1 MDRGLVIQRS
11 SVEDSS
17 LRLGRDRHG
26 IWQRLP
32 EKPAHEST
40 DGESARKPW
49 RRSRMKWSGIGIL
62 AVLLL
67 ALCVEV
73 VSLVI
78 RTAWPGY
85 PATYHSISVL
95 STVVLLAPG
104 WYLIFRLRG
113 NSSLKIMMLLASVL
127 ILFSRSLDVTS
138 DLPYF
143 DQIMVLGADALGHS
157 TVQTLS
163 LLVGLVLIFAS
174 LYFALDEAVKTHG
187 ELLAE
192 HEDLMFE
199 MAERERAQQAL
210 VEQENVYRAAIAQAG
225 AIPYRIN
232 WKSKE
237 YVFYDEDIYALTGYG
252 PGELTFD
259 KLQSMPVE
267 TRFLGPLAG
276 LTQEEVGRL
285 MDAGALRNR
294 HSEYKILTKH
304 GDEKW
309 ISDSSIEIA
318 GEDGRIIESVGLLQD
333 ITERKREEVTLARN
347 ERYYR
352 ALIENALDLITLL
365 DANGTILYESPSITR
380 VLGYDS
386 EELIGRSVF
395 EFLHPDDRGEVVKT
409 FMKGLED
416 PEAPQLAVFRCL
428 HKDGSWRTF
437 ESIGRNLLNDPEIRA
452 AVINSRDVTERV
464 QLEQQLLQSQKME
477 GIGRLAGGVAH
488 DFNNLLT
495 CIMGYGDLALDRI
508 SEEDRLHGQ
517 IEQIMQAANRASDL
531 TRQLLAFARKQIVE
545 PRNTNLNTLTLNLDK
560 MLRRLIGEDIELV
573 TFLSEDPAVVRIDPG
588 QFEQVVINLAVNA
601 RDAMPHGGKLTIEI
615 AQVSLDREYAK
626 FHSEVKPGDYV
637 MLAMSDTGI
646 GMAEEVRARI
656 FEPFFTTKDAGKGTG
671 LGLATC
677 YGIVRQAGGHIWVYS
692 EPGKGTTFKIYLP
705 RAEGVATNN
714 GSRYVAL
721 PAAGGS
727 ETILLVEDEPL
738 VRSVTYQTLIDRG
751 YTIIEAHDGPTAIEL
766 TQKHAGP
773 IDLLL
778 TDVVLPQ
785 MSGREL
791 SERLRQTRPELRVLF
806 MSGYTEDAIVH
817 HGVLERGISFLPK
830 PFTPEVLARKVRL
843 VLDDRGD
850 PATLQV

>member
-1 MDRGLVIQRS
+1 
-11 SVEDSS
+11 
-17 LRLGRDRHG
+17 
-26 IWQRLP
+26 
-32 EKPAHEST
+32 
-40 DGESARKPW
+40 
-49 RRSRMKWSGIGIL
+49 
-62 AVLLL
+62 
-67 ALCVEV
+67 
-73 VSLVI
+73 
-78 RTAWPGY
+78 
-85 PATYHSISVL
+85 
-95 STVVLLAPG
+95 
-104 WYLIFRLRG
+104 
-113 NSSLKIMMLLASVL
+113 
-127 ILFSRSLDVTS
+127 
-138 DLPYF
+138 
-143 DQIMVLGADALGHS
+143 
-157 TVQTLS
+157 
-163 LLVGLVLIFAS
+163 
-174 LYFALDEAVKTHG
+174 
-187 ELLAE
+187 
-192 HEDLMFE
+192 
-199 MAERERAQQAL
+199 
-210 VEQENVYRAAIAQAG
+210 
-225 AIPYRIN
+225 
-232 WKSKE
+232 
-237 YVFYDEDIYALTGYG
+237 
-252 PGELTFD
+252 
-259 KLQSMPVE
+259 
-267 TRFLGPLAG
+267 
-276 LTQEEVGRL
+276 
-285 MDAGALRNR
+285 
-294 HSEYKILTKH
+294 
-304 GDEKW
+304 
-309 ISDSSIEIA
+309 
-318 GEDGRIIESVGLLQD
+318 
-333 ITERKREEVTLARN
+333 
-347 ERYYR
+347 
-352 ALIENALDLITLL
+352 
-365 DANGTILYESPSITR
+365 

-386 EELIGRSVF
+386 AELIGRSVF
-395 EFLHPDDRGEVVKT
+395 EFVHPDDRREVVET
-409 FMKGLED
+409 FVKGLENS
-416 PEAPQLAVFRCL
+416 EAPQIVVFRCL

-517 IEQIMQAANRASDL
+517 IKQIMQAANRASDL

-626 FHSEVKPGDYV
+626 FHSDVKPGDYV

-656 FEPFFTTKDAGKGTG
+656 FEPFFTTKEAGKGTG

-705 RAEGVATNN
+705 RVEGAVTNN

-721 PAAGGS
+721 PAAGGD

-738 VRSVTYQTLIDRG
+738 VRSVTYQTLVERG
-751 YTIIEAHDGPTAIEL
+751 YTIIEAHDGPAAIEL
-766 TQKHAGP
+766 AEKYKGP
-773 IDLLL
+773 LDLLL

-791 SERLRQTRPELRVLF
+791 SERLRRTRPKLRVLF

-843 VLDDRGD
+843 VLDDNGD